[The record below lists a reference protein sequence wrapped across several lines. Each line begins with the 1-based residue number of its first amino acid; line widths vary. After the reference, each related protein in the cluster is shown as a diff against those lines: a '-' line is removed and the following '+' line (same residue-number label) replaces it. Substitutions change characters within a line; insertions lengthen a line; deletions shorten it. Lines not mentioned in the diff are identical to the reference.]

1 MFNFLPHLVCLCTT
15 WGKQNQRNIAFIPNA
30 VLLLNLNN
38 AQKHISLIFMT
49 LWLTFYL
56 IVLFFQL
63 LAIKLLE
70 MLEHCMETLSPFIDG
85 SIDNVLLQTNPDFAS
100 HFLNS

>member
-38 AQKHISLIFMT
+38 TKKTHFVNIST
-49 LWLTFYL
+49 LWLTFHP
-56 IVLFFQL
+56 IVFLTAYSKTAWNL
-63 LAIKLLE
+63 G
-70 MLEHCMETLSPFIDG
+70 TLWAWRRFPHSLTAV
-85 SIDNVLLQTNPDFAS
+85 SIVLLQNNPNFTS